1 MFSLFFDNI
10 FGLKNMVL
18 SQCVIYK
25 DLQKICLYA
34 LNIEIVVRQ
43 FALHLTKELD
53 VCIDQT
59 PSLKAGI
66 NQNWYL
72 VNSRYQRQGV
82 FVTSSYT
89 QSINFINGQ
98 GYKNYAHQFKM

>member
-10 FGLKNMVL
+10 FGLQKHDP
-18 SQCVIYK
+18 YEK
-25 DLQKICLYA
+25 DLQKMCFYA
-34 LNIEIVVRQ
+34 LNIEIIARQ

-66 NQNWYL
+66 NQN
-72 VNSRYQRQGV
+72 
-82 FVTSSYT
+82 
-89 QSINFINGQ
+89 
-98 GYKNYAHQFKM
+98 

>member
-10 FGLKNMVL
+10 FGLKKHGPIEM
-18 SQCVIYK
+18 CV
-25 DLQKICLYA
+25 YA
-34 LNIEIVVRQ
+34 LNIEIMVRQ

-66 NQNWYL
+66 NQN
-72 VNSRYQRQGV
+72 
-82 FVTSSYT
+82 
-89 QSINFINGQ
+89 
-98 GYKNYAHQFKM
+98 

>member
-10 FGLKNMVL
+10 VGLKKHGP
-18 SQCVIYK
+18 IEI
-25 DLQKICLYA
+25 QKMCFYA
-34 LNIEIVVRQ
+34 LNIEIIARQ

-66 NQNWYL
+66 NQN
-72 VNSRYQRQGV
+72 
-82 FVTSSYT
+82 
-89 QSINFINGQ
+89 
-98 GYKNYAHQFKM
+98 

>member
-10 FGLKNMVL
+10 FGLKKHGLIAM
-18 SQCVIYK
+18 CYIYK

-66 NQNWYL
+66 NQN
-72 VNSRYQRQGV
+72 
-82 FVTSSYT
+82 
-89 QSINFINGQ
+89 
-98 GYKNYAHQFKM
+98 

>member
-1 MFSLFFDNI
+1 MHGPI
-10 FGLKNMVL
+10 EI
-18 SQCVIYK
+18 CK

-34 LNIEIVVRQ
+34 LNIEIMVRQ

-66 NQNWYL
+66 NQN
-72 VNSRYQRQGV
+72 
-82 FVTSSYT
+82 
-89 QSINFINGQ
+89 
-98 GYKNYAHQFKM
+98 

>member
-10 FGLKNMVL
+10 VGLKKHDP
-18 SQCVIYK
+18 IEK
-25 DLQKICLYA
+25 DLQKMCLFG
-34 LNIEIVVRQ
+34 LNIEIMVRQ

-66 NQNWYL
+66 NQN
-72 VNSRYQRQGV
+72 
-82 FVTSSYT
+82 
-89 QSINFINGQ
+89 
-98 GYKNYAHQFKM
+98 

>member
-10 FGLKNMVL
+10 FGLKKHGL
-18 SQCVIYK
+18 IAICK
-25 DLQKICLYA
+25 DLQKMCLYA
-34 LNIEIVVRQ
+34 LNIEILVRQ

-66 NQNWYL
+66 NQN
-72 VNSRYQRQGV
+72 
-82 FVTSSYT
+82 
-89 QSINFINGQ
+89 
-98 GYKNYAHQFKM
+98 

>member
-10 FGLKNMVL
+10 FGLKKHGLIERLKKM
-18 SQCVIYK
+18 
-25 DLQKICLYA
+25 CLYA

-66 NQNWYL
+66 NQN
-72 VNSRYQRQGV
+72 
-82 FVTSSYT
+82 
-89 QSINFINGQ
+89 
-98 GYKNYAHQFKM
+98 